1 ARGFSMAL
9 KLTCPNCGSRPHT
22 EFWFGGE
29 VESGLGHPPATSA
42 GSATPRPPLVV
53 SIPARAAELEADFAR
68 VWWRRNSHGTQHE
81 RWFHHAGCR
90 RWHTAVRDTLTNEV
104 HVRR

>member
-1 ARGFSMAL
+1 MAL

-29 VESGLGHPPATSA
+29 VEAQAGGGPPAPPA
-42 GSATPRPPLVV
+42 ADRPADR
-53 SIPARAAELEADFAR
+53 PAALEADFAR
-68 VWWRRNSHGTQHE
+68 VWLRRNSCGVQHE

-104 HVRR
+104 HGRA

>member
-1 ARGFSMAL
+1 MAL
-9 KLTCPNCGSRPHT
+9 RLTCPNCGARPHT

-29 VESGLGHPPATSA
+29 VE
-42 GSATPRPPLVV
+42 
-53 SIPARAAELEADFAR
+53 ARAEGPKPDSGGGSRDAALEADFAR
-68 VWWRRNSHGTQHE
+68 VWLRQNSCGIQHE

-104 HVRR
+104 HGRA

>member
-1 ARGFSMAL
+1 MAL
-9 KLTCPNCGSRPHT
+9 RLNCPNCGSRPHT

-29 VESGLGHPPATSA
+29 LEE
-42 GSATPRPPLVV
+42 RPGE
-53 SIPARAAELEADFAR
+53 IRGETAAADETGRARDRDAALEADFAR
-68 VWWRRNSHGTQHE
+68 VWLRKNTYGRESE

-104 HVRR
+104 DARP

>member
-1 ARGFSMAL
+1 MAL
-9 KLTCPNCGSRPHT
+9 RLTCPNCGSRPHT

-29 VESGLGHPPATSA
+29 VEAHA
-42 GSATPRPPLVV
+42 
-53 SIPARAAELEADFAR
+53 ARADSAAVAPAARPEMNREAVLEADFAR
-68 VWWRRNSHGTQHE
+68 VWLRKNSYGIQRE

-104 HVRR
+104 HDRA

>member
-1 ARGFSMAL
+1 MAL
-9 KLTCPNCGSRPHT
+9 RLTCPNCGSRPHT

-29 VESGLGHPPATSA
+29 SEEPAGTPPGAPEREAS
-42 GSATPRPPLVV
+42 PD
-53 SIPARAAELEADFAR
+53 AALEADFAR
-68 VWWRRNSHGTQHE
+68 VWWRRNRQGIQRE

-104 HVRR
+104 HERL